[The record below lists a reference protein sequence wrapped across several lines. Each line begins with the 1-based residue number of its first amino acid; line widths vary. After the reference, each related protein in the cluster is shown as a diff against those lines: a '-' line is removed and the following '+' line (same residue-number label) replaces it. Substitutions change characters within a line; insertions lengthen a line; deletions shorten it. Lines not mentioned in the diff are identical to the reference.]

1 MSHKADTNKTVSME
15 LKIRSRKDK
24 TRKVCSQSQKKM
36 KISGKEREGKKRE
49 EEGGKEKKNKQGYCT
64 LRELNP
70 RPRNFKFSGFC

>member
-1 MSHKADTNKTVSME
+1 MSRKAYTNKTVSME
-15 LKIRSRKDK
+15 LKMRSRKDK
-24 TRKVCSQSQKKM
+24 TRKVCSQCQKKM
-36 KISGKEREGKKRE
+36 KISGQEREGKKRE

>member
-1 MSHKADTNKTVSME
+1 MSRKAYTNKTVSME
-15 LKIRSRKDK
+15 LKMRSRKDK

-36 KISGKEREGKKRE
+36 KISAKEREGKKRE

>member
-1 MSHKADTNKTVSME
+1 MSRKAYTNKTVAME
-15 LKIRSRKDK
+15 LKMRSRKDK
-24 TRKVCSQSQKKM
+24 TRKVCSQCQKKM
-36 KISGKEREGKKRE
+36 KISGQERERKKRE